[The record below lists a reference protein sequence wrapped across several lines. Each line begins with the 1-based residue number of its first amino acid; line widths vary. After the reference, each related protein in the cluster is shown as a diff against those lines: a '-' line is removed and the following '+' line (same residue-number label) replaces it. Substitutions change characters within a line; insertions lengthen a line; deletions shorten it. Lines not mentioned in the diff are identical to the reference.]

1 MARELLGLNAM
12 ATFSIWEGEECDV
25 TLKRGTGPLTCANGE
40 PVDPDTVRVKV
51 FQAASWNEACQVV
64 NDHYGWGHYEP
75 SDTWEEI
82 GPPRA
87 QQRGP
92 GRTKSPP

>member
-1 MARELLGLNAM
+1 M
-12 ATFSIWEGEECDV
+12 ATFSLWEGAECGISLV
-25 TLKRGTGPLTCANGE
+25 RGAGPPTCANGE
-40 PVDPDTVRVKV
+40 LMDPGTTLVKA
-51 FQAASWNEACQVV
+51 FEAASWNEACQVQH
-64 NDHYGWGHYEP
+64 DHYGWGRYEP